1 VNRLSYDLYLTDDG
15 DITITSSNRNYNAEF
30 EYNFHIAPSDSLL
43 FNFKI
48 ENSYKP
54 QRHMNQL
61 DYNFY
66 IYVPKYDKIAVAV
79 KDKEYIYQAIKIR
92 LNTELNTVR
101 KNEDLGTDIF
111 TMLHKDP
118 TNEKLQKQ
126 LENKVRIAISDI
138 LTDYSVSV
146 QVMQSNYLDYH
157 DNVRIVITNNKDVFY
172 YYL

>member
-1 VNRLSYDLYLTDDG
+1 
-15 DITITSSNRNYNAEF
+15 
-30 EYNFHIAPSDSLL
+30 
-43 FNFKI
+43 
-48 ENSYKP
+48 
-54 QRHMNQL
+54 MNQL

-66 IYVPKYDKIAVAV
+66 VYVPKYDKIAVAV

-101 KNEDLGTDIF
+101 KNENLGTDIF